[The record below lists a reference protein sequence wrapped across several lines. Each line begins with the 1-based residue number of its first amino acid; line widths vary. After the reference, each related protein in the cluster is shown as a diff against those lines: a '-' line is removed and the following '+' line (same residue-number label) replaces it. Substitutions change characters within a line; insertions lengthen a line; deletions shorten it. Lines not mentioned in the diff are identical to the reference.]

1 MRHALLR
8 PLLVLA
14 ALALGCDRTSLEFE
28 VIEPPPLNLGLGRQL
43 TVLHTE
49 GRPVGREQVVGMMA
63 EAFERT
69 GFLRL
74 VDRSHEGMQVQQ
86 VGEEVVI
93 HGARP
98 PALRPEE
105 VGLRVDVLDWV
116 VQRDAAHKGRPGVYR
131 AQVSFALL
139 AFDPGGRVL
148 MRPTEYSARA
158 TDPHEGRALHY
169 AARAAITQLL
179 ATIAPRRATHTVQ
192 LDLQDPQQEYMLEMA
207 LEGHVAEAIKR
218 LERYVR
224 EHPESA
230 SAHYNLG
237 ALRDVQALYPE
248 ALEAYERAIAL
259 EPSPLYVQTREACAQ
274 RLEHAR
280 ALGLQ

>member
-1 MRHALLR
+1 MRQALLR
-8 PLLVLA
+8 PLLVVA
-14 ALALGCDRTSLEFE
+14 VLALGCDRASLEFE
-28 VIEPPPLNLGLGRQL
+28 VLEPPPMNLGLGRQL

-49 GRPVGREQVVGMMA
+49 GRPAAREQLVAMMA
-63 EAFERT
+63 EGCART
-69 GFLRL
+69 GLLQL
-74 VDRSHEGMQVQQ
+74 VDRSYEGIQVRQE
-86 VGEEVVI
+86 GEGVVI
-93 HGARP
+93 YGARP
-98 PALRPEE
+98 PGLRPEE
-105 VGLRVDVLDWV
+105 IGLRLDVLDWV
-116 VQRDAAHKGRPGVYR
+116 VQQDSSYQRRSGVYR
-131 AQVSFALL
+131 AQVSFSLL
-139 AFDPGGRVL
+139 AFDSGGRVL

-169 AARAAITQLL
+169 AAGAAVTQLL
-179 ATIAPRRATHTVQ
+179 ASLAPRRARHSVE
-192 LDLQDPQQEYMLEMA
+192 LDTQDPRQEYMLDMA
-207 LEGHVAEAIKR
+207 QAGRVAEAIKR

-248 ALEAYERAIAL
+248 ALEAYDRALAL

>member
-8 PLLVLA
+8 PLLALA
-14 ALALGCDRTSLEFE
+14 VLALGCDRNSLEFE
-28 VIEPPPLNLGLGRQL
+28 VIEPPPMNLGLGRQL

-49 GRPVGREQVVGMMA
+49 GRPAAREQLVAMMA
-63 EAFERT
+63 ESFERT

-74 VDRSHEGMQVQQ
+74 VDRSFEGMQVQQ

-93 HGARP
+93 HRARP

-105 VGLRVDVLDWV
+105 IGLRMDVLDWV
-116 VQRDAAHKGRPGVYR
+116 VQRDSSYKGRPGVYR

-139 AFDPGGRVL
+139 AFDSSGRVL
-148 MRPTEYSARA
+148 MRPAEYSARA

-169 AARAAITQLL
+169 AAEAAIIQLL
-179 ATIAPRRATHTVQ
+179 ASISPRRAKHSVE
-192 LDLQDPQQEYMLEMA
+192 LDLRDPRQEYMLEMA
-207 LEGHVAEAIKR
+207 LGGRIAEALKR
-218 LERYVR
+218 LERYTR
-224 EHPESA
+224 ENPESA

-248 ALEAYERAIAL
+248 ALEAYDRAMAL
-259 EPSPLYVQTREACAQ
+259 EPNPLYARTREACAQ